1 MIRVDWFLQ
10 EVVCAIFHRLHGF
23 VNRAEGSH
31 DDDGHVRVGG
41 ARSTQ
46 HVQAGS
52 VWHSQVSEDKTVT
65 RIRDL
70 IERRAGIDRFRYAV
84 SGILEGQSQYATQT
98 VFVFD
103 K

>member
-1 MIRVDWFLQ
+1 LQ
-10 EVVCAIFHRLHGF
+10 EVVCAVFHRLHGF
-23 VNRAEGSH
+23 VDRAEGSH
-31 DDDGHVRVGG
+31 DDHGHVRVGG
-41 ARSTQ
+41 TRCTQ
-46 HVQAGS
+46 HVKSGT
-52 VWHSQVSEDKTVT
+52 VWHAQVSEDKAVT

-84 SGILEGQSQYATQT
+84 SRILEGQSQHATQT